1 MRNFAPTLPNP
12 PAWYK
17 PADGRILTLPPKGMP
32 ALQAGD
38 GLGGRFTQDFSLGFH
53 IAGFQ
58 PGDHGCMAGPGAT
71 FASLRCPGP

>member
-32 ALQAGD
+32 ALQAGV
-38 GLGGRFTQDFSLGFH
+38 GFYWQATWGFTP
-53 IAGFQ
+53 AV
-58 PGDHGCMAGPGAT
+58 T
-71 FASLRCPGP
+71 